1 LGLQAASE
9 AAVHFPGGVHFIP
22 LAEVSDASLIPS
34 IIAQALGVKDHA
46 RQVTIRGLKEYLH
59 DLRSSLLLFFDNFEH
74 MLAAAPVVAE
84 LISTAPKLK
93 VLVTS
98 RATLHI
104 YGEHEFPVPSL
115 ALPDPQATSLA
126 GLSSNSAVALFVQR
140 ATAIKPNFALT
151 EENAQTIANICI
163 RLDGLPLA
171 IELAAARIKLLSL
184 SAMQVRLE
192 SSLQLLTGGAKDLPL
207 RQQTL
212 RGAIDWS
219 FNLLNEAE
227 QALFRRV
234 SVFVGGCTLE
244 GVEAVCNTGQDL
256 EVDVLDGMESLV
268 NKSLVQ
274 QIESANGDSRFAL
287 LDTVREYGLER
298 LAASG
303 EEAATRRAHAAYFL
317 VLAEESAQQVAQ
329 ASQTEWAAALELDH
343 NNFRSALDWLTR
355 SGNAEWGLRLGAAL
369 FQFWDMREHIVE
381 GRDRLGKLLNL
392 PKAARNNTRV
402 RALFSA
408 GVLAG
413 QQGDTAGAATLI
425 GESLAIARELGDKRS
440 IGIALNALAVGARDL
455 HQLDAARALF
465 DESLTVW
472 RELGDLTV
480 VARSLSNLATVV
492 KQQGNFEFAR
502 SLYEESLAIF
512 RQLGDSPGMAWSLN
526 YQGDMAHELGD
537 EETARALYEQSLAIF
552 RELGDKWGTAGCLAD
567 LGNLARDRGGYGT
580 ALARYAESLALFQE
594 LGQKR
599 GVARLLDCLACSA
612 AMQSK
617 PERALRLA
625 GAAAAMRRVLSAPLS
640 LAEQH
645 RLEKTLEVARQAV
658 TPAVAAAAWMDG
670 WTKPPDRAIQEA
682 FAEA

>member
-1 LGLQAASE
+1 MHS
-9 AAVHFPGGVHFIP
+9 
-22 LAEVSDASLIPS
+22 
-34 IIAQALGVKDHA
+34 
-46 RQVTIRGLKEYLH
+46 
-59 DLRSSLLLFFDNFEH
+59 
-74 MLAAAPVVAE
+74 
-84 LISTAPKLK
+84 
-93 VLVTS
+93 
-98 RATLHI
+98 
-104 YGEHEFPVPSL
+104 
-115 ALPDPQATSLA
+115 
-126 GLSSNSAVALFVQR
+126 
-140 ATAIKPNFALT
+140 
-151 EENAQTIANICI
+151 
-163 RLDGLPLA
+163 
-171 IELAAARIKLLSL
+171 
-184 SAMQVRLE
+184 RLE

-244 GVEAVCNTGQDL
+244 GVEAVCNTDQDL

-274 QIESANGDSRFAL
+274 QIESLNGDSRFAL

-298 LAASG
+298 LAVSG

-317 VLAEESAQQVAQ
+317 VLAEESAQHVAQ
-329 ASQTEWAAALELDH
+329 TPSPEWAAALELDH

-355 SGNAEWGLRLGAAL
+355 SNNAEWGLRLGAAL
-369 FQFWDMREHIVE
+369 FQFWDMREHIAE
-381 GRDRLGKLLNL
+381 GSDRIGKLLAL
-392 PKAARNNTRV
+392 PDAARNSTRV

-408 GVLAG
+408 GVLAA
-413 QQGDTAGAATLI
+413 QQGDKAGAAVII

-455 HQLDAARALF
+455 HQLEAARDLF
-465 DESLTVW
+465 NESLTVW

-492 KQQGNFEFAR
+492 KQQGNFDFAR
-502 SLYEESLAIF
+502 SLYEESIGIF
-512 RQLGDSPGMAWSLN
+512 RQLGDSAGMAWSLN
-526 YQGDMAHELGD
+526 YQGDMAHELG
-537 EETARALYEQSLAIF
+537 EETNARALYEQSLAIF
-552 RELGDKWGTAGCLAD
+552 RQLGDKWGTAGCLAD
-567 LGNLARDRGGYGT
+567 LASLLRDKGDYQA
-580 ALARYAESLALFQE
+580 ALVRYRESLKLFQE

-625 GAAAAMRRVLSAPLS
+625 GAANAMRRVLSAPLS
-640 LAEQH
+640 PAEQD
-645 RLEKTLEVARQAV
+645 RLEESLELARQALS
-658 TPAVAAAAWMDG
+658 PATAAAAWMEG
-670 WTKPPDRAIQEA
+670 WTKPPERSIQEA
-682 FAEA
+682 FGEA

>member
-1 LGLQAASE
+1 
-9 AAVHFPGGVHFIP
+9 
-22 LAEVSDASLIPS
+22 
-34 IIAQALGVKDHA
+34 
-46 RQVTIRGLKEYLH
+46 
-59 DLRSSLLLFFDNFEH
+59 
-74 MLAAAPVVAE
+74 
-84 LISTAPKLK
+84 
-93 VLVTS
+93 
-98 RATLHI
+98 
-104 YGEHEFPVPSL
+104 L

-567 LGNLARDRGGYGT
+567 LGNLARDRGGYDT